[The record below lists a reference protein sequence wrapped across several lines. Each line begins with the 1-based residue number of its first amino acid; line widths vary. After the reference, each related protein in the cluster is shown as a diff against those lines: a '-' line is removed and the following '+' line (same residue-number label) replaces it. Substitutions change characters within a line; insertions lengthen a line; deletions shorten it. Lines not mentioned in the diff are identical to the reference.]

1 MEKKAALVPVS
12 TEAVN
17 KVNAMLSRMDN
28 VLLCKPK
35 LKMSNDDFM
44 VACMMIATAS
54 AKAQFNT
61 CVKDNMSNTYDILI
75 LDCAPALISELI
87 AAGYHL
93 GMTEKGLAVYKF

>member
-1 MEKKAALVPVS
+1 METKAALVPVS

-17 KVNAMLSRMDN
+17 KVNTMLSKMDN
-28 VLLCKPK
+28 VLKCTPK

-61 CVKDNMSNTYDILI
+61 CVKDHYSNTYDILI
-75 LDCAPALISELI
+75 LDCAPCLINDLI
-87 AAGYHL
+87 AAGYSL
-93 GMTEKGLAVYKF
+93 GMTEKGLAVYKY